1 MDSRVCPY
9 LDDLESRID
18 DDVEEQLFAEWI
30 EYADGR
36 FDGEVFSPRRAKK
49 APPTLEW
56 PNTNVND
63 AQDDFAMML
72 LHQLSSCSTA
82 LARGTGAVLAVRCN
96 YGTSIIPSLFGAEP
110 FRMPREMDTLPT
122 SRPLAGGKD
131 AIRRL
136 LDCGVPDLRNGLG
149 SKVFDMAGVFLEVKA
164 TYPKIGRHV
173 HLYHPDVQGPIDICE
188 VLWGS
193 SLFIDLVDE
202 PDLVHAFLD
211 LITETYL
218 AFMRKWSESV
228 PVPGD
233 HSVHWSMVHR
243 GKILLRD
250 DSAMNLSCAMYD
262 EFIKPYD
269 QRLLDELGG
278 GGIHFC
284 GKGDHFIESASSMRG
299 LTCVDM
305 SQPEYNDLEAIL
317 RNTVDKGINLLQ
329 LQPWAVESAVASGR
343 ELRGRVHCWQW
354 PWRS

>member
-1 MDSRVCPY
+1 
-9 LDDLESRID
+9 
-18 DDVEEQLFAEWI
+18 
-30 EYADGR
+30 
-36 FDGEVFSPRRAKK
+36 
-49 APPTLEW
+49 
-56 PNTNVND
+56 
-63 AQDDFAMML
+63 
-72 LHQLSSCSTA
+72 
-82 LARGTGAVLAVRCN
+82 
-96 YGTSIIPSLFGAEP
+96 
-110 FRMPREMDTLPT
+110 
-122 SRPLAGGKD
+122 
-131 AIRRL
+131 
-136 LDCGVPDLRNGLG
+136 
-149 SKVFDMAGVFLEVKA
+149 
-164 TYPKIGRHV
+164 
-173 HLYHPDVQGPIDICE
+173 
-188 VLWGS
+188 
-193 SLFIDLVDE
+193 
-202 PDLVHAFLD
+202 
-211 LITETYL
+211 
-218 AFMRKWSESV
+218 
-228 PVPGD
+228 
-233 HSVHWSMVHR
+233 MVHR